1 MSKNIQDT
9 DDIIYFDSFEELEN
23 KLYDYLQKI
32 YNNQSKEEQS
42 KEEPNKQEQS
52 KQITKS
58 PKIRHVKQ
66 IKPIKLGEQAINV
79 EQIKKPEP
87 ISKSKLTSKL
97 TSKENKIYELQHYK
111 KMNNQEIESLKNKID
126 KLERLNKKIDDEIQE
141 FSKKEPL
148 EEFYDYI
155 EDISLKYEID
165 LTNLIDQFHILY
177 NELNKNNIQLN
188 IDKVD
193 DKFTLMIEGT
203 EFSED
208 QKFQI
213 QKLKK
218 LFKSLNI

>member
-32 YNNQSKEEQS
+32 YNNQSKQT
-42 KEEPNKQEQS
+42 
-52 KQITKS
+52 TKS

-66 IKPIKLGEQAINV
+66 IKPIKLGEQPINV
-79 EQIKKPEP
+79 ERIKKPE
-87 ISKSKLTSKL
+87 INSKP
-97 TSKENKIYELQHYK
+97 KENKIYELQHYK

-155 EDISLKYEID
+155 ENISSKYEID
-165 LTNLIDQFHILY
+165 LSNLIDQFHILY

-193 DKFTLMIEGT
+193 DKFILMIEGT

>member
-1 MSKNIQDT
+1 M
-9 DDIIYFDSFEELEN
+9 
-23 KLYDYLQKI
+23 
-32 YNNQSKEEQS
+32 
-42 KEEPNKQEQS
+42 
-52 KQITKS
+52 
-58 PKIRHVKQ
+58 
-66 IKPIKLGEQAINV
+66 
-79 EQIKKPEP
+79 
-87 ISKSKLTSKL
+87 
-97 TSKENKIYELQHYK
+97 
-111 KMNNQEIESLKNKID
+111 
-126 KLERLNKKIDDEIQE
+126 
-141 FSKKEPL
+141 
-148 EEFYDYI
+148 
-155 EDISLKYEID
+155 KYEID